1 MTMMEQDRTT
11 SRVSRFLVWF
21 NAVAL
26 LAVAT
31 GVSAQ
36 VRTESVAGVMNRLE
50 PEIRAIMQEH
60 QIPSLTIALVDRER
74 ILYTGA
80 FGESNVWARTPARVE
95 TVYLIG
101 STFKAQS
108 TIALLQQMEQG
119 KFDLDDPV
127 NDYLP
132 PELHIRGEEAARP
145 VTFRHLLTHTSG
157 LPGAFGPHPLWG
169 ETLPLP
175 LEQYLADSLRL
186 ATPPL
191 QRVVYSNL
199 AYTLIAYLVERFSGV
214 PYRDYIRDHVWLPL
228 GMTSTAF
235 APTATMEERLAVP
248 YILTDG
254 RLTPT
259 PRLRANVWPAGI
271 VYGTITDQARWVRFN
286 LGDGTASDSVRLL
299 KRETLDAMHT
309 LQYPQFAGEPMGGG
323 WGYESPGYGLTW
335 WVSTRE
341 GEHFFA
347 HSGSVPGYTAFV
359 AGNRDRG
366 IGVAL
371 LSNGNRAHEHLVRI
385 TNRALEL
392 LGEVLVA
399 NGGNP

>member
-1 MTMMEQDRTT
+1 MTTIEQNRKARRGLRMTGAC
-11 SRVSRFLVWF
+11 FGAAAMLV
-21 NAVAL
+21 AA
-26 LAVAT
+26 A
-31 GVSAQ
+31 VSAQ
-36 VRTESVAGVMNRLE
+36 VPAETVTRVMNELE
-50 PEIRAIMQEH
+50 PEIRAIMQEAR
-60 QIPSLTIALVDRER
+60 IPSLTIALVDRER
-74 ILYTGA
+74 VLYTGA
-80 FGESNVWARTPARVE
+80 FGESNVWAGTAARVE

-132 PELHIRGEEAARP
+132 PELRIRNEEAARP

-157 LPGAFGPHPLWG
+157 LPAAFGPHPLWG

-175 LEQYLADSLRL
+175 LDRYLADSLRL
-186 ATPPL
+186 TNPPL

-199 AYTLIAYLVERFSGV
+199 AYTLIAYLVEQFSGV
-214 PYRDYIRDHVWLPL
+214 PYRDYIRDRVWQPL
-228 GMTSTAF
+228 GMSSTVF
-235 APTATMEERLAVP
+235 APTAAMEERLAVP
-248 YILTDG
+248 YILDDG
-254 RLTPT
+254 RLTAT

-271 VYGTITDQARWVRFN
+271 VYGTIADQARWVRFN
-286 LGDGTASDSVRLL
+286 LGDGMASDSVRLL
-299 KRETLDAMHT
+299 RRETLDAMHA

-323 WGYESPGYGLTW
+323 WGYDSPGYGLTW
-335 WVSTRE
+335 WVSTLD
-341 GEHFFA
+341 GEHYFA

-392 LGEVLVA
+392 LREVSVA